1 MFGTQLRSR
10 LSRPSVGREAV
21 QTQEVTMSTIS
32 LAPSAAASSVAVPR
46 LRITRRGQVVLSV
59 LIAIPLVLGVGA
71 FVLGSGDAVA
81 TSTSSSTTFEH
92 VRVQA
97 GDTLWSIAER
107 IAPKSDPRDVVADII
122 KLNQLGSASI
132 TPNQLLAIPTQ
143 YSA

>member
-1 MFGTQLRSR
+1 
-10 LSRPSVGREAV
+10 
-21 QTQEVTMSTIS
+21 MSTIS
-32 LAPSAAASSVAVPR
+32 LAPAAAAPR

-71 FVLGSGDAVA
+71 FVLGGGDAVA
-81 TSTSSSTTFEH
+81 TSSSSSTTFEH

-107 IAPKSDPRDVVADII
+107 VAPQSDPRDVISEII

-132 TPNQLLAIPTQ
+132 TPNQQLAIPTQ
-143 YSA
+143 YSR